1 MRSFV
6 IVLFSLLAAC
16 NESSNTVTPDPSL
29 TQIQALQTQ
38 VDNLSAQVKQLQLI
52 GRPVGQ
58 VAKTDQVAQFRMLGE
73 PTLAPAASTGPAP
86 VTGQFGPCADMG
98 VLQGRGG
105 SDTSNP
111 LLSQFEIYKNCVNE
125 TYSISTT
132 TGLLD
137 IPPYLAWD
145 GPNCTGNSY
154 LEMDVPQNTMNQD
167 AIKSGLVVQSP
178 LPNDSSV
185 FEINSTKNPPK
196 TIMIQSALNTRPGSA
211 GCQTDQ
217 EMRLVVLLIPNAT
230 QSTGAPNSMIPGTWT
245 TTAP

>member
-16 NESSNTVTPDPSL
+16 NQSDNDSGFVTQAQLPPNES
-29 TQIQALQTQ
+29 TQIAALRAE
-38 VDNLSAQVKQLQLI
+38 VRQLQLI
-52 GRPVGQ
+52 GRPVGTS
-58 VAKTDQVAQFRMLGE
+58 VHADSIETFRMLGE
-73 PTLAPAASTGPAP
+73 PTLAPAAVT
-86 VTGQFGPCADMG
+86 VTGQFGPCANMG

-105 SDTSNP
+105 SDTPNP
-111 LLSQFEIYKNCVNE
+111 LLSQFEIYKNCMNE

-145 GPNCTGNSY
+145 GPNCTGNAY
-154 LEMDVPQNTMNQD
+154 LEMDVPQNTMNND

-178 LPNDSSV
+178 LPNDASV

-196 TIMIQSALNTRPGSA
+196 VITIQSALNTRPGSV
-211 GCQTDQ
+211 GCTTDI
-217 EMRLVVLLIPNAT
+217 EARLVVLLIPNNNS
-230 QSTGAPNSMIPGTWT
+230 STGAPNSMIPGSWT